1 MRGFLTDTPSLTR
14 SIMAVHNRPLSPH
27 LQVYRLPITGLI
39 SITHRITGVLLSGA
53 LLFAVIA
60 LFAIA
65 AGPEQFAS
73 FQACLA
79 WPPSRLAYWGI
90 IFALYFH
97 LCHGIRHLIWDVGKT
112 FEKAALTRYAV
123 IELGVAVLLFLITF
137 IS

>member
-1 MRGFLTDTPSLTR
+1 
-14 SIMAVHNRPLSPH
+14 MAVHKRPLSPH

-39 SITHRITGVLLSGA
+39 SITHRITGVLLSVA
-53 LLFAVIA
+53 LLFAVGA

-65 AGPEQFAS
+65 AGPEKYAS

-79 WPPSRLAYWGI
+79 WPPSRLVYWGM

-97 LCHGIRHLIWDVGKT
+97 LCHGVRHLIWDVGKT

-123 IELGVAVLLFLITF
+123 FELGAAVLLFLFTF